1 MFRGLLR
8 RPICWLTTGCA
19 CRDGLWVAGADF
31 GGGCFEKATAR
42 ALVFALEVEVD
53 FGRVSLRE
61 EIQPGVCAV
70 GACGAA
76 LSGVQKENSMTG
88 NNEDKSPAEPVFYPQ
103 DPINGFLQ
111 GCLLDLRVRLAID
124 FLKAPS
130 FELSLSGMK
139 VEDAAGL
146 ALRLADEILAQG
158 AANGWVTSIPEDGEI
173 GPALRA
179 QAKRNAQ
186 YQVVQQMEANKAM
199 TAEQSSIAVPQVPMP
214 GRKMN

>member
-1 MFRGLLR
+1 M
-8 RPICWLTTGCA
+8 
-19 CRDGLWVAGADF
+19 AGADF
-31 GGGCFEKATAR
+31 SVGCFEKATAR

-88 NNEDKSPAEPVFYPQ
+88 NSEDKSPAEPVFYPQ

-124 FLKAPS
+124 FLKGPS
-130 FELSLSGMK
+130 FELCVSGMK

-146 ALRLADEILAQG
+146 ALRLADEILKQG
-158 AANGWVTSIPEDGEI
+158 AEKGWVTSIPEDGEI

-179 QAKRNAQ
+179 QAKRNAI